1 MNRRGDSDTAVQPSP
16 WRKVAN
22 EIASFWP
29 GLPFLSYGL
38 WLAWSSISFSGTA
51 WISDTEID
59 STALTGIFVF
69 SNLAYGI
76 VCLIAVFLPQRVK
89 KAFDRWSIALCA
101 GAVTS
106 VGCLVILAIGPY
118 YLMNVLGIPL
128 SHTIFRI
135 ASILA
140 GAGGAVLALQMGII
154 YGSIPPRRAL
164 LYASLSQ
171 FLAAFVFFFII
182 AMPSWSPIKGAPSY
196 FGMVAFV
203 GLPLLT
209 AMALVMPSKLVKG
222 RELHPTYIK
231 DLKQFP
237 QGFMQLVVLTFILAF
252 ATSVVRSCVT
262 HGMAPT
268 DLFMDNNMLMALR
281 IPIAIVL
288 IVSAFYMGVRDLNVG
303 KFYSLIAI
311 SVVVAMIF
319 AAVFTNFLYST
330 SVFIY
335 AAFNLFDIVL
345 WCLFAL
351 VVYQKKLSP
360 IVVFGMG
367 RGGYGLGLALGWIFG
382 SYLLPTMGSE
392 QNLASI
398 LTVMAV
404 IVLIAS
410 VIMFNDRMYENMLMP
425 ASEDQPSIQDM
436 AHMPIN
442 ATDDGEEQSDG
453 NAVAPFR
460 RAIEIIAEEYNLSP
474 REREVFNFLAMG
486 RGSDYIAEQLHVS
499 WNTVRSH
506 THNIYV
512 KLNVHSR
519 EELMD
524 MMEEY
529 KGKALAEAQA

>member
-1 MNRRGDSDTAVQPSP
+1 M
-16 WRKVAN
+16 K
-22 EIASFWP
+22 ELASYWP

-51 WISDTEID
+51 WISDTEVD

-76 VCLIAVFLPQRVK
+76 VCLAAVFLPQRIKMLLDQRRV
-89 KAFDRWSIALCA
+89 ALGA
-101 GAVTS
+101 GVLAS
-106 VGCLVILAIGPY
+106 LGCFLILAIGPY
-118 YLMNVLGIPL
+118 YLMNVLGIDN
-128 SHTIFRI
+128 SHVVFRI
-135 ASILA
+135 ASVMA
-140 GAGGAVLALQMGII
+140 GVGGGVLALQMGII

-164 LYASLSQ
+164 IYASLSQ
-171 FLAAFVFFFII
+171 FLAAFVFYFVS
-182 AMPSWSPIKGAPSY
+182 AMPAWSPIKGAPSY
-196 FGMVAFV
+196 FGMVTFV

-209 AMALVMPSKLVKG
+209 SIALSMPSKLVKP
-222 RELHPTYIK
+222 RELHPSYVK
-231 DLKQFP
+231 DIRQFP
-237 QGFMQLVVLTFILAF
+237 PGFMQLMVLTFLLAF

-268 DLFMDNNMLMALR
+268 DLFMDNGMLMFLR
-281 IPIAIVL
+281 ILFAIVL
-288 IVSAFYMGVRDLNVG
+288 IGIAFYMGVRDINVG

-319 AAVFTNFLYST
+319 AAVFDNLLYS
-330 SVFIY
+330 SSLFIY
-335 AAFNLFDIVL
+335 AAFNLFEVAL
-345 WCLFAL
+345 WCLLAL
-351 VVYQKKLSP
+351 VVFQKKLSP

-367 RGGYGLGLALGWIFG
+367 QGGYGLGLSLGWMFG
-382 SYLLPTMGSE
+382 TYLLPAMGSG
-392 QNLASI
+392 QNMASI

-404 IVLIAS
+404 VVLIAS
-410 VIMFNDRMYENMLMP
+410 VIMFNDRMYDNMLRP
-425 ASEDQPSIQDM
+425 LSDDQPTLQAMASTPIDAVSDEEEHSEGSSI
-436 AHMPIN
+436 
-442 ATDDGEEQSDG
+442 
-453 NAVAPFR
+453 APFR
-460 RAIEIIAEEYNLSP
+460 RAIELVAEEYSLSP

-529 KGKALAEAQA
+529 KAKALAEA